1 MEVKGIKDLMLKDRF
16 QAKHIAKTMI
26 DNGAPGNWSAV
37 QNIYNLMSGDI
48 VPKDPYVFIVLSRML
63 NVELH
68 DILMRYS
75 SRTIESLSTDHD
87 EQKPTEKFIWPIL

>member
-1 MEVKGIKDLMLKDRF
+1 MEVKGIKDLMMKERF

-26 DNGAPGNWSAV
+26 DNSVPGSWGSL

-63 NVELH
+63 NIELH

-75 SRTIESLSTDHD
+75 KRTIDSRSTAHE
-87 EQKPTEKFIWPIL
+87 EQKPIEKFIW

>member
-1 MEVKGIKDLMLKDRF
+1 MKAKGIKDLMMKDRF

-26 DNGAPGNWSAV
+26 DNGAPGSWGSI

-75 SRTIESLSTDHD
+75 SRTSDSHSTAHE
-87 EQKPTEKFIWPIL
+87 EQKPIEKFIW